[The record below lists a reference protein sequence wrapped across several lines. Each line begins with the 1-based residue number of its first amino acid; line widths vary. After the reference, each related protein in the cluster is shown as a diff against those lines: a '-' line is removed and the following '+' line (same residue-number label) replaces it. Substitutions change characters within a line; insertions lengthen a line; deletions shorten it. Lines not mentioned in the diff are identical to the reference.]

1 MFLPSSPLAVFALV
15 LLVGGSGVRH
25 RPAPAGSRVTILY
38 DAFGNS
44 PGMIKDW
51 GYSALVEYGGKR
63 ILFDTGNNPETFAR
77 NVEQAGADLGSLDF
91 VVISHR
97 HLDHTAGLDYLLR
110 VNPGVRIYAPKE
122 PFGVFGST
130 LPRTFYRTQAA
141 LPPEMRYYD
150 GHPDDTL
157 TFGTAWPRG
166 RFVPVDTT
174 LEVVPGVYLVSLVSE
189 APGTRELRELSLVVE
204 TPRGVVVVA
213 GCSHPGIERIVEAA
227 TRVDRRVHMVL
238 GGFHLPAATDQEI
251 GRIASA
257 LHDRFQVA
265 QVAPGHCT
273 GEPAFYLF
281 RNLWKERYTYAGVG
295 SVIALP

>member
-1 MFLPSSPLAVFALV
+1 VFLPSAPLAAFALV
-15 LLVGGSGVRH
+15 LLVGGPGVRQ
-25 RPAPAGSRVTILY
+25 RPAPPDNQVTILY

-77 NVEQAGADLGSLDF
+77 NVEAAGADLGSLDF

-97 HLDHTAGLDYLLR
+97 HLDHTAGLDHLLR

-122 PFGVFGST
+122 PFGVFGSA
-130 LPRTFYRTQAA
+130 LPRTFYRTQTA

-150 GHPDDTL
+150 GHADDTL

-174 LEVVPGVYLVSLVSE
+174 LEVVPGVHLVALVSE
-189 APGTRELRELSLVVE
+189 TPGTRELRELSLVVE

-213 GCSHPGIERIVEAA
+213 GCSHPGIERIVQAA
-227 TRVDRRVHMVL
+227 TRVDRRVHMVF

-257 LHDRFQVA
+257 LYDSHQVA
-265 QVAPGHCT
+265 RVAPGHCT

-281 RNLWKERYTYAGVG
+281 RNIWKERYTYAGVG